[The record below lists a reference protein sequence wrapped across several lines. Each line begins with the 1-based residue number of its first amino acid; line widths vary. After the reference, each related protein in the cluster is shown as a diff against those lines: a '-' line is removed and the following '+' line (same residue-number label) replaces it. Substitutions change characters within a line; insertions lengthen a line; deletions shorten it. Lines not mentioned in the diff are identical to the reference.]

1 MLLSEARTLA
11 LQASEK
17 NPQFYWGIFTFN
29 RKDYEN
35 EIHVYCGRECENRRV
50 HQTIIRKI
58 QDIPFN
64 GKKVIIYL
72 TVRCFKNNF
81 DLSNS
86 KKKITEYFD
95 FLNDTKHRTTRL
107 EETLY
112 DLTKNQNFNAVET
125 YAKKYIANV
134 F

>member
-1 MLLSEARTLA
+1 M
-11 LQASEK
+11 
-17 NPQFYWGIFTFN
+17 
-29 RKDYEN
+29 
-35 EIHVYCGRECENRRV
+35 
-50 HQTIIRKI
+50 
-58 QDIPFN
+58 
-64 GKKVIIYL
+64 IIYL